1 MSNVS
6 EMVDSADQAKE
17 ELVANLR
24 RVISDAEDL
33 LAATAGDADS
43 KIAELRARARQNLA
57 VARDKLADADAA
69 LRAPRHER
77 HRRLRARQPLVVHW
91 RGRGHWHAGGRAA
104 GPPLMAGACGRAAW
118 VGRP

>member
-6 EMVDSADQAKE
+6 EMVDSADQAKD

-57 VARDKLADADAA
+57 VARDKLVDADAV
-69 LRAPRHER
+69 LRAHV
-77 HRRLRARQPLVVHW
+77 RRAMNAIDDYVHDNSWSSIGAAAAIGMLVGVLL
-91 RGRGHWHAGGRAA
+91 GRR
-104 GPPLMAGACGRAAW
+104 
-118 VGRP
+118 

>member
-69 LRAPRHER
+69 LRAGARRAMNVTDDYVHENPW
-77 HRRLRARQPLVVHW
+77 QSVGV
-91 RGRGHWHAGGRAA
+91 AA
-104 GPPLMAGACGRAAW
+104 GVAFLLGLLVSR
-118 VGRP
+118 R

>member
-69 LRAPRHER
+69 LRAHA
-77 HRRLRARQPLVVHW
+77 RRAMNATDDYVHDNPW
-91 RGRGHWHAGGRAA
+91 SSIGIAAALGILIGVLLGRR
-104 GPPLMAGACGRAAW
+104 
-118 VGRP
+118 

>member
-43 KIAELRARARQNLA
+43 KIAELRARARKNLA

-69 LRAPRHER
+69 LRAQA
-77 HRRLRARQPLVVHW
+77 RRAMNATDDYVHDNPGSSIGAAAAIGMLVGVLL
-91 RGRGHWHAGGRAA
+91 GRR
-104 GPPLMAGACGRAAW
+104 
-118 VGRP
+118 

>member
-6 EMVDSADQAKE
+6 EMVDSADQAKD

-43 KIAELRARARQNLA
+43 KIAELRARARKNLA

-69 LRAPRHER
+69 LRAQA
-77 HRRLRARQPLVVHW
+77 RRAMNATDDYVPDNPWSSIGAAAAIGMLVGVLL
-91 RGRGHWHAGGRAA
+91 GRR
-104 GPPLMAGACGRAAW
+104 
-118 VGRP
+118 

>member
-43 KIAELRARARQNLA
+43 KIAELRARARKNLA

-69 LRAPRHER
+69 LRAQA
-77 HRRLRARQPLVVHW
+77 RRAMNATDDYVHDNPWSSIGAAAAIGMLVGVLL
-91 RGRGHWHAGGRAA
+91 GRR
-104 GPPLMAGACGRAAW
+104 
-118 VGRP
+118 

>member
-6 EMVDSADQAKE
+6 EMVDSADQAKD

-43 KIAELRARARQNLA
+43 KIAEPRARARKNLA

-69 LRAPRHER
+69 LRAQA
-77 HRRLRARQPLVVHW
+77 RRAMNATDDYVHDNPWSSIGAAAAIGMLVGVLL
-91 RGRGHWHAGGRAA
+91 GRR
-104 GPPLMAGACGRAAW
+104 
-118 VGRP
+118 